1 MFATQMTE
9 SIKNVVEIVD
19 FDEETVRGMLEYIY
33 TGQTET
39 IEQNKMNLLEIST
52 KYQLLGLKAKCE
64 DVIMANL
71 NVENAGEVLSLAD
84 LCSPNSLKPQV
95 MSFINK

>member
-1 MFATQMTE
+1 MFRSRMIEVINNA
-9 SIKNVVEIVD
+9 VEIDD

-71 NVENAGEVLSLAD
+71 NVENAGGTLSLAD
-84 LCSPNSLKPQV
+84 LCSPNTLKPQV
-95 MSFINK
+95 MRFINK